1 MVVGKGVTSSHALVE
16 VGKRIEVRGIIPIKI
31 LNAKAWRRVLGTDF
45 FGDAINLEHL
55 WFCYCKT
62 SYKGY
67 PQARAR
73 SCRA

>member
-31 LNAKAWRRVLGTDF
+31 RNAKAWRRVLGIDF
-45 FGDAINLEHL
+45 FGDGINLEHL

-62 SYKGY
+62 SCKRY
-67 PQARAR
+67 PQTGAR
-73 SCRA
+73 SC